1 MRRHAVPSTLI
12 RLAVAAALPALVA
25 APPAHAQI
33 DTARVAAGLNAPIF
47 ATTAPGRP
55 DQLFIAERGGTI
67 RIMNTAT
74 GQLNPSPLL
83 SIPDVNA
90 SGEGGLLGLAFH
102 PDFDNNGKF
111 YVNLT
116 TNPTAAGTLLTT
128 RIREYTVTDLI
139 NNPDAANPTPTEI
152 LSFAQPQTNHNGGW
166 IGFKPN
172 DTGANLYI
180 TTGDGGGGDDSGTG
194 HTAGT
199 GNAQDITDN
208 LLGKILRINIDA
220 DDFPQDAARNYA
232 IPAGP
237 GGNPFVGTTG
247 DDEIFAFGLRN
258 PFRASFDRQTADLYI
273 GDVGQGARE
282 EIDLIT
288 ANSTGGE
295 NFGWRLREGD
305 IATPSGGVGGP
316 EPVGNVNPIYDYN
329 SFGTGNFT
337 GDAVTGGILYRGPI
351 PELQG
356 KYIFA
361 DFIDNHIWSFDPQDP
376 DNTIQRIN
384 NNLLPNLGSINS
396 IVAIS
401 EDTFG
406 NLYFVDIG
414 GEIFRV
420 SLPGDVN
427 ADGFVGIQDLN
438 LILSNWNQP
447 VTLGNRFQGDLAGT
461 GDGFVG
467 IDDLNVILSNWNLG
481 TPPGAPTLPGAN
493 IPEPATIVLLVTP
506 MFSALLRRATQ
517 STAAQS
523 IANQ

>member
-1 MRRHAVPSTLI
+1 MRRDDVPSRRIRPASIAVTLVM
-12 RLAVAAALPALVA
+12 LAVSAT
-25 APPAHAQI
+25 HAQI
-33 DTARVAAGLNAPIF
+33 DSTRVAAGLNAPMF
-47 ATTAPGRP
+47 ATTAPGRA
-55 DQLFIAERGGTI
+55 DQLFIVERSGTI
-67 RIMNTAT
+67 RTFNTAT
-74 GQLNPSPLL
+74 GAINPTPFL

-102 PDFDNNGKF
+102 PDFDTNGKF

-116 TNPTAAGTLLTT
+116 TNPIVAGNALTT
-128 RIREYTVTDLI
+128 RIREYTVNDLI
-139 NNPDAANPTPTEI
+139 NNPDTANPNPTEI
-152 LSFAQPQTNHNGGW
+152 LSFAQPQSNHNGGW

-172 DTGANLYI
+172 DTNPNLYI
-180 TTGDGGGGDDSGTG
+180 ATGDGGNSNDAGTG
-194 HTAGT
+194 HTTAT

-208 LLGKILRINIDA
+208 FLGKVLRINVAA
-220 DDFPQDAARNYA
+220 DDFPDDPNANYA
-232 IPAGP
+232 IPTGT

-258 PFRASFDRQTADLYI
+258 PFRASFDRQTGDLYL

-282 EIDLIT
+282 EIDLIP

-316 EPVGNVNPIYDYN
+316 EPGGNVNPIYDYP
-329 SFGTGNFT
+329 SFGTGDFT

-351 PELQG
+351 PELHG

-361 DFIDNHIWSFDPQDP
+361 DFIDNHIWSFDPLDP

-384 NNLLPNLGSINS
+384 NSLLPNLGSINS
-396 IVAIS
+396 IVAIT
-401 EDTFG
+401 EDTAG

-414 GEIFRV
+414 GEVFRA

-427 ADGFVGIQDLN
+427 ADAFVGIEDLN
-438 LILSNWNQP
+438 LILSNWNQS

-461 GDGFVG
+461 GDAFVG
-467 IDDLNVILSNWNLG
+467 IDDLNVVLSNWNRG
-481 TPPGAPTLPGAN
+481 TTPSNATN
-493 IPEPATIVLLVTP
+493 IPEPATLVLLATP
-506 MFSALLRRATQ
+506 MLNALLRRATQ
-517 STAAQS
+517 STAA
-523 IANQ
+523 A